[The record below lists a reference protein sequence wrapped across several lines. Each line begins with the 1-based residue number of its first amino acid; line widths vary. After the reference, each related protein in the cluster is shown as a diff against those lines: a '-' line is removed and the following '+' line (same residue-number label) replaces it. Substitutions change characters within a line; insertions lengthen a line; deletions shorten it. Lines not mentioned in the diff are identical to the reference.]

1 MTTTYTNLR
10 VIDKYKDYK
19 IMALD
24 EIKRMVKVEKTDK
37 SLKLVSW
44 DPATLRGLR
53 KKQPTT
59 KSHKRTH

>member
-1 MTTTYTNLR
+1 
-10 VIDKYKDYK
+10 
-19 IMALD
+19 MALD

-59 KSHKRTH
+59 KVIKEPTKEIVVLWKPREANVEGGG